1 MWVGCTDEVDGGGG
15 IIGLFFMNARVREE
29 NKETTLSPHVNPNN
43 FVSIIYFQ

>member
-15 IIGLFFMNARVREE
+15 IIRLFFMNVPVREE
-29 NKETTLSPHVNPNN
+29 NKETALSPHVNPNN